1 MTKLVWDEIG
11 KRLYELGVK
20 RPVLYKPNTE
30 GKYVDGVAWNGFT
43 SVNQNPS
50 GAESTPLFANDSKY
64 LSLTSSEEFGATI
77 EAYTY
82 PKEFAECD
90 GSAELIKGVRVG
102 QQSRKPFGLSYVT
115 TLGNDLLKE
124 EYGYVI
130 HLVYGCMAAPS
141 SRQYETINKDP
152 EAMKLSWE
160 LTTTPVAVEGKRP
173 TAHLEIVSTD
183 LEKDKLKK
191 LEDILYGTESEAA
204 RMPLPDEIKSILAA
218 G

>member
-90 GSAELIKGVRVG
+90 GSAELIRGVRVG

-183 LEKDKLKK
+183 IEKDKLKK
-191 LEDILYGTESEAA
+191 IEDILYGTESEPA

>member
-191 LEDILYGTESEAA
+191 LEGILYGTESEAA

>member
-183 LEKDKLKK
+183 LEKEKLKK

-204 RMPLPDEIKSILAA
+204 PMPLPDEIKSILAA

>member
-183 LEKDKLKK
+183 LEKDKLKR

>member
-183 LEKDKLKK
+183 LGEEKLKK
-191 LEDILYGTESEAA
+191 LEGILYGTESEVA

>member
-90 GSAELIKGVRVG
+90 GSAELVRGIRIG

>member
-90 GSAELIKGVRVG
+90 GSDELIKGVRVG

>member
-1 MTKLVWDEIG
+1 MAKLVWDEIG

-183 LEKDKLKK
+183 LEKEKLKK

>member
-102 QQSRKPFGLSYVT
+102 QQARKPFGLSYVT

-130 HLVYGCMAAPS
+130 HLVYGCMASPS

-183 LEKDKLKK
+183 LEKEKLKK

>member
-191 LEDILYGTESEAA
+191 IEDILYGTESEAA

>member
-102 QQSRKPFGLSYVT
+102 QQARKPFGLSYVT

-183 LEKDKLKK
+183 LEKEKLKK

>member
-20 RPVLYKPNTE
+20 RPVLYKLNTE

>member
-90 GSAELIKGVRVG
+90 GSAELIRGVRVG

-183 LEKDKLKK
+183 LEKEKLKK

>member
-11 KRLYELGVK
+11 ERLYELGVK

-191 LEDILYGTESEAA
+191 LEGILYGTESEAA

>member
-183 LEKDKLKK
+183 LEKEKLKK
-191 LEDILYGTESEAA
+191 LEDILYGTDSEAA

>member
-20 RPVLYKPNTE
+20 HPVLYKPNTE

>member
-1 MTKLVWDEIG
+1 MAKLVWDAIG
-11 KRLYELGVK
+11 KRLYETGVK

-64 LSLTSSEEFGATI
+64 LSLTSSEDFGATI

-82 PKEFAECD
+82 PEEFAECD
-90 GSAELIKGVRVG
+90 GSATLIKGVRVG
-102 QQSRKPFGLSYVT
+102 QQARKPFGLSYVT

-191 LEDILYGTESEAA
+191 IEDILYGTESEPA

>member
-1 MTKLVWDEIG
+1 MAKLVWDAIG
-11 KRLYELGVK
+11 KRLYETGVK
-20 RPVLYKPNTE
+20 RPVLYKPNQE

-43 SVNQNPS
+43 SVNENPS
-50 GAESTPLFANDSKY
+50 GAEPTPLFANDSKY
-64 LSLTSSEEFGATI
+64 LSLTSSEDFGATI

-82 PKEFAECD
+82 PEEFAECD
-90 GSAELIKGVRVG
+90 GSATLIKGVRIG
-102 QQSRKPFGLSYVT
+102 QQARKPFGLSYVT

-152 EAMKLSWE
+152 EAIKLSWE

-173 TAHLEIVSTD
+173 TAHLQLVSTD
-183 LEKDKLKK
+183 IEKTKLKK
-191 LEDILYGTESEAA
+191 IEDILYGTESELA
-204 RMPLPDEIKSILAA
+204 RMPLPDEIKTILAA

>member
-1 MTKLVWDEIG
+1 MAKLVWDEIG

-90 GSAELIKGVRVG
+90 GSAELTKGVRVG

-183 LEKDKLKK
+183 IEKEKLKK
-191 LEDILYGTESEAA
+191 IEDILYGTESEPS

>member
-1 MTKLVWDEIG
+1 MAKLVWDAIG
-11 KRLYELGVK
+11 KRLYETGVK
-20 RPVLYKPNTE
+20 RPVLYKPNQE

-43 SVNQNPS
+43 SVNENPS

-64 LSLTSSEEFGATI
+64 LSLTSSEDFGATI

-82 PKEFAECD
+82 PEEFAECD
-90 GSAELIKGVRVG
+90 GSATLIKGVRIG
-102 QQSRKPFGLSYVT
+102 QQARKPFGLSYVT

-124 EYGYVI
+124 EYGYII

-152 EAMKLSWE
+152 EAIKLSWE

-173 TAHLEIVSTD
+173 TAHVQLVSTD
-183 LEKDKLKK
+183 IEKTKLNKI
-191 LEDILYGTESEAA
+191 EDILYGTDSEPA
-204 RMPLPDEIKSILAA
+204 RMPLPDEIKTILAA

>member
-141 SRQYETINKDP
+141 SRQYEAINKDP

>member
-1 MTKLVWDEIG
+1 MAKLVWDAIG
-11 KRLYELGVK
+11 KRLYETGVK
-20 RPVLYKPNTE
+20 RPVLYKPNEE

-64 LSLTSSEEFGATI
+64 LSLTSSEDFGATI

-82 PKEFAECD
+82 PEEFAECD
-90 GSAELIKGVRVG
+90 GSATLIKGVRVG
-102 QQSRKPFGLSYVT
+102 QQARKPFGLSYVT

-183 LEKDKLKK
+183 LEKEKLKK
-191 LEDILYGTESEAA
+191 IEDILYGTDSEPA

>member
-152 EAMKLSWE
+152 EAMKLSWD

-183 LEKDKLKK
+183 LEKEKLKK

>member
-20 RPVLYKPNTE
+20 RPVLYKPNAE

-90 GSAELIKGVRVG
+90 GSAELVKGVRVG

-183 LEKDKLKK
+183 LEKEKLKK

>member
-20 RPVLYKPNTE
+20 RPVLYKPNAE

-152 EAMKLSWE
+152 EAIKLSWE

-183 LEKDKLKK
+183 LEKEKLKK
-191 LEDILYGTESEAA
+191 LEDILYGTDSEAA

>member
-183 LEKDKLKK
+183 LEKEKLKK
-191 LEDILYGTESEAA
+191 LEDILYGTESEPA

>member
-183 LEKDKLKK
+183 LEKEKLKK

-204 RMPLPDEIKSILAA
+204 RMPLPDEIKSILAD

>member
-1 MTKLVWDEIG
+1 MAKLVWDEIG

-183 LEKDKLKK
+183 IEKDKLKK
-191 LEDILYGTESEAA
+191 IEDILYGTESEPA

>member
-64 LSLTSSEEFGATI
+64 LSEEFGGTI

-183 LEKDKLKK
+183 LEKEKLKK

>member
-1 MTKLVWDEIG
+1 MAKLVWDAIG
-11 KRLYELGVK
+11 KRLYETGVK
-20 RPVLYKPNTE
+20 RPVLYKPNQE

-43 SVNQNPS
+43 SVNENPS

-64 LSLTSSEEFGATI
+64 LSLTSSEDFGATI

-82 PKEFAECD
+82 PEEFAECD
-90 GSAELIKGVRVG
+90 GSATLIKGVRIG
-102 QQSRKPFGLSYVT
+102 QQARKPFGLSYVT

-130 HLVYGCMAAPS
+130 HLLYGCMAAPS

-152 EAMKLSWE
+152 EAIKLSWE

-173 TAHLEIVSTD
+173 TAHLQLVSTD
-183 LEKDKLKK
+183 IEKTKLKK
-191 LEDILYGTESEAA
+191 IEDILYGTESEPA
-204 RMPLPDEIKSILAA
+204 RMPLPDEIKTILAA

>member
-115 TLGNDLLKE
+115 TLGNDVLKE

>member
-20 RPVLYKPNTE
+20 RPVLYKPNAE

-191 LEDILYGTESEAA
+191 LEDILYGTESEKA

>member
-124 EYGYVI
+124 EYGYVC
-130 HLVYGCMAAPS
+130 LLYTSPS
-141 SRQYETINKDP
+141 PRD
-152 EAMKLSWE
+152 
-160 LTTTPVAVEGKRP
+160 
-173 TAHLEIVSTD
+173 
-183 LEKDKLKK
+183 
-191 LEDILYGTESEAA
+191 
-204 RMPLPDEIKSILAA
+204 
-218 G
+218 

>member
-1 MTKLVWDEIG
+1 MAKLVWDAIG
-11 KRLYELGVK
+11 KRLYETGVK
-20 RPVLYKPNTE
+20 RPVLYKPNQE

-43 SVNQNPS
+43 SVNENPS

-64 LSLTSSEEFGATI
+64 LSLTSSEDFGATI

-82 PKEFAECD
+82 PEEFAECD
-90 GSAELIKGVRVG
+90 GSATLIKGVRIG
-102 QQSRKPFGLSYVT
+102 QQARKPFGLSYVT

-152 EAMKLSWE
+152 EAIKLSWE

-173 TAHLEIVSTD
+173 TAHLQLVSTD
-183 LEKDKLKK
+183 IEKTKLKK
-191 LEDILYGTESEAA
+191 IEDILYGTESEAA

>member
-20 RPVLYKPNTE
+20 RPVLYKPNAE

-90 GSAELIKGVRVG
+90 GSAALIKGVRVG

>member
-90 GSAELIKGVRVG
+90 GSAELIKGVRLG

-183 LEKDKLKK
+183 LEKEKLKK

>member
-90 GSAELIKGVRVG
+90 GSAELINGVRVG

-183 LEKDKLKK
+183 IEKDKLKK
-191 LEDILYGTESEAA
+191 LEDILYGTDSEAA

>member
-183 LEKDKLKK
+183 LEKEKLKK
-191 LEDILYGTESEAA
+191 IEDILYGTESDAA